1 MSRRCVQG
9 DQKPEVQVTGRKGQG
24 SLWHHRAVPATQA
37 PAAQAHH
44 DPGHYNLWRARGV
57 PTACS
62 GTSAQT
68 HEPQGLFWSCSHHC
82 SLPSKETEPPAETGP
97 RLLTQFSCHLRQA
110 SRPAAK
116 HFFVFTGHHRHAGSA
131 CTFLLHK
138 ASPEVAPPAG
148 TALLEPTAGQG
159 VNYVCSHTVRGLRYQ
174 AKCYQMCGDLCQSD
188 LQAQMPVWIFNML
201 VSGVRGSELG
211 VSMQM
216 LHIFS
221 TLTITF

>member
-1 MSRRCVQG
+1 MAL
-9 DQKPEVQVTGRKGQG
+9 QG
-24 SLWHHRAVPATQA
+24 SASNAGSCCSSPSQPWPLQSLEGKRSPHSVLRDICSDPRATGAVLELQPPLLPA
-37 PAAQAHH
+37 
-44 DPGHYNLWRARGV
+44 
-57 PTACS
+57 
-62 GTSAQT
+62 
-68 HEPQGLFWSCSHHC
+68 
-82 SLPSKETEPPAETGP
+82 SKETELLAETRP
-97 RLLTQFSCHLRQA
+97 RLLTQLSCHLHQA

-131 CTFLLHK
+131 CTFLLHQ

-188 LQAQMPVWIFNML
+188 LQARMPVWIFNML